1 MQLAGFVY
9 SSPPR
14 KSRQQIGNRA
24 LALATEHGDAIRSGG
39 HAHERP
45 PSRHHRLLR
54 SHAAER
60 ASSCHSPSS
69 SCRPART
76 TACEYSQDDQTLLPR
91 AIQRNGFQLQ
101 PHANRSAN
109 GKSNCGGDFVRK
121 YTPLDPVYSTLQ
133 HSDPLLARPPRRQAP
148 PERWSVKFE

>member
-9 SSPPR
+9 SSSPR

-91 AIQRNGFQLQ
+91 GSSLPFRGIVSSCNRTQIAQQT
-101 PHANRSAN
+101 ANRTVVGIPCVSTHRWTQSAVL
-109 GKSNCGGDFVRK
+109 C
-121 YTPLDPVYSTLQ
+121 STQ
-133 HSDPLLARPPRRQAP
+133 IIC
-148 PERWSVKFE
+148 